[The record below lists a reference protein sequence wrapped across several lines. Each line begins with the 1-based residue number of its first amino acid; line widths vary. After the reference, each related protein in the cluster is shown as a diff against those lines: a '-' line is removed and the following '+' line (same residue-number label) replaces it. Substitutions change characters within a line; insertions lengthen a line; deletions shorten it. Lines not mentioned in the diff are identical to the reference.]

1 FGFMIV
7 FFVSAALFLWWDDYK
22 KTKISQVGG
31 EFEKAYAKVI
41 NNNVSEG
48 MKLFKALAQ
57 NNKTIYN
64 TLASLNIAAYEDYKK
79 NYEMAIKHYTE
90 VIEDKNASDLF
101 KDFAK
106 LM

>member
-1 FGFMIV
+1 
-7 FFVSAALFLWWDDYK
+7 
-22 KTKISQVGG
+22 
-31 EFEKAYAKVI
+31 
-41 NNNVSEG
+41 NVSEG

-106 LM
+106 LMVLKSEISAAKTDKEKIITELKTYVDGDTAFKSSAL